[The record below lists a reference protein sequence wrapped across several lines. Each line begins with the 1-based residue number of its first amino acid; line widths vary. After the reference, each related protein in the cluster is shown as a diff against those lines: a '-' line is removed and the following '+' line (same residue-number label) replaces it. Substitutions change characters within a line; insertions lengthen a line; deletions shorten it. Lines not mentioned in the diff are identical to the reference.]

1 MAPSST
7 SIPLM
12 SGLFLSISMISVVY
26 NLNHWY
32 SPATTSVYISSAGR
46 NVPKNDLNKR
56 GNNNQLLLPTLYR
69 PSTMETY
76 LLEHSPQLGFHHV
89 TAEEADSTQQN
100 VGCQM
105 WKNATLTDIYNDL
118 QVFRKELKEYET
130 LLSKFLA
137 KQTIPDVRREMN
149 KFDGND
155 TTSVDICQSLN
166 LHPDGLAGIFTA
178 SSSLSQL
185 PQGGGYIEPLLPPLR
200 HPEFCFNRRQLMNLG
215 YLIHDFAAL
224 CQHHIYPDSRTVF
237 IDMGASLD
245 FHASQ
250 QSPAMYIIKTFQQA
264 GIPFD
269 HIYGYEITPK
279 QPNDVYERIPT
290 SLKHAYHWFNVG
302 VNASMESEYN
312 PLVSILLEQFTP
324 HDFVVVKLDIDTSS
338 IEVPMVQLILQNKD
352 IADRID
358 VLYFEHHVLVSD
370 MAPWWKRSR
379 KGSVLESFK
388 IFTQLRETGIAAH
401 YWP

>member
-1 MAPSST
+1 MSSSST
-7 SIPLM
+7 SFPFM
-12 SGLFLSISMISVVY
+12 SGLYLAISMISVIY
-26 NLNHWY
+26 NMNHWY
-32 SPATTSVYISSAGR
+32 SPISISEE
-46 NVPKNDLNKR
+46 NVPMEQRNKR
-56 GNNNQLLLPTLYR
+56 DHNNNDNNNKLPTLYL

-89 TAEEADSTQQN
+89 TARQADSTQQN
-100 VGCQM
+100 IGCQM
-105 WKNATLTDIYNDL
+105 WKNSTLTDIYDDL

-137 KQTIPDVRREMN
+137 KQSIPDVRREMK
-149 KFDGND
+149 KFGNE
-155 TTSVDICQSLN
+155 TIADICQSLN
-166 LHPDGLAGIFTA
+166 LHPDGLPGIFTK

-185 PQGGGYIEPLLPPLR
+185 PHGGGYIEPLLPPLR

-224 CQHHIYPDSRTVF
+224 CQHHIHADSRTVF
-237 IDMGASLD
+237 IDVGASLD

-250 QSPAMYIIKTFQQA
+250 QSPAMYIVKTFQQA

-290 SLKHAYHWFNVG
+290 SLKHSYHWYNVG

-312 PLVSILLEQFTP
+312 PLLTVLLEQFTP
-324 HDFVVVKLDIDTSS
+324 HDFVVVKLDIDTPS

-358 VLYFEHHVLVSD
+358 VLYFEHHVLLSD

-379 KGSVLESFK
+379 KGSVVESFQL
-388 IFTQLRETGIAAH
+388 FTKLREMGIAAH